1 MSVHSVLSD
10 MAAQNMKPKRR
21 RKLERAAKVIADAAG
36 FSRVELAWL
45 ILASQTS
52 GTLVPEFEAELNV
65 IAGYPTDACTLSS
78 MEGQPSSAF
87 MMRTSGAIA
96 ETGQRAVGDRVATA
110 ERNLCIA
117 KGHNVEDINA
127 DIPF

>member
-1 MSVHSVLSD
+1 MSRHGVLSD

-45 ILASQTS
+45 IRAAQT

-65 IAGYPTDACTLSS
+65 IAGYPTDACTLSF
-78 MEGQPSSAF
+78 MKGQPSSAF

-96 ETGQRAVGDRVATA
+96 ETGQCAVGERVALA
-110 ERNLCIA
+110 ERNLRIA
-117 KGHNVEDINA
+117 KGHNVEDIDA